1 MTLTC
6 TIAAIGYSIALG
18 LALHGLLSIAEKLDE
33 PRVCR
38 VTVATGLTEILG
50 GVVLVTGL
58 LAMTGGYL

>member
-1 MTLTC
+1 
-6 TIAAIGYSIALG
+6 
-18 LALHGLLSIAEKLDE
+18 LSIAEKLDE